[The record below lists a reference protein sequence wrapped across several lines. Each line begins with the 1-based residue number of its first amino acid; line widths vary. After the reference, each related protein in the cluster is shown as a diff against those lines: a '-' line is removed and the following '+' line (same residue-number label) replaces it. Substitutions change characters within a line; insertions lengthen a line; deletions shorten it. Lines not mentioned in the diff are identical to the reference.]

1 MKYNDMTDKYI
12 YRSIDTTMCHF
23 MIEFIEKLKTGMYM
37 RDMMNIV
44 LEPFGIFQ
52 VNISF
57 FFCFDFIMKLFILD
71 SSSERYE

>member
-1 MKYNDMTDKYI
+1 
-12 YRSIDTTMCHF
+12 

-57 FFCFDFIMKLFILD
+57 VFFVLILL
-71 SSSERYE
+71 